1 MHNAIK
7 EIKFIAQNDNYKARN
22 KMLERIKEYEAIQQA
37 IQLIHCLNSD
47 NPKLEQAQNIVLS
60 ELNTINGNK
69 LDDPKF
75 CEALV
80 NVRYLKSKGI
90 NKWWY

>member
-22 KMLERIKEYEAIQQA
+22 KMLERIKEYETLQQA
-37 IQLIHCLNSD
+37 IQLIHCLN
-47 NPKLEQAQNIVLS
+47 VLS

-80 NVRYLKSKGI
+80 NFRYLKSKGI
-90 NKWWY
+90 NK